1 MMAAAAA
8 PADRDALWINRISA
22 IRAPGD
28 LRCGYLLREAKT
40 DTAMK
45 ELDIPEAKR
54 PRARGDALAALA
66 APVRSSPTYLC

>member
-45 ELDIPEAKR
+45 ELDIPEA
-54 PRARGDALAALA
+54 PRAMGDALAALA